1 MRKGAARFL
10 STEPQH
16 LKKEKK
22 IQNRR
27 QRLPL
32 QQCQYKAAL
41 GGLRAE
47 AALKLGK
54 NPHVEMPITAVITV
68 VLTSTRLS

>member
-1 MRKGAARFL
+1 MQQDFYPRATAL
-10 STEPQH
+10 
-16 LKKEKK
+16 
-22 IQNRR
+22 
-27 QRLPL
+27 
-32 QQCQYKAAL
+32 QCQYKAAL

-68 VLTSTRLS
+68 ELTSARLS